1 MNFSTRHIASFSI
14 AILCVA
20 SGSALA
26 QNADTIFTGGFE
38 VGEVTPLAG
47 PCNDFY
53 PADFSLAEGMDNPT
67 PPSLAKPDKGVVFRE
82 PNFNTCVVRAT
93 IHDVEPPVT
102 FARNDYSRREA
113 FNADN
118 SRLLVY
124 ASDGFWHLYD
134 ANTLQWVE
142 RLEGPAGDA
151 EPQWDPV
158 DPNVFYF
165 VPINGGKSLR
175 KMHVDT
181 NTWETVADF
190 SSSLPA
196 WASSA
201 QHIWTRSEG
210 SPSKDGRYWAFQ
222 VEDANFGILGFM
234 TWDLQQ
240 NQMVGSRQMTVR
252 PNNVSMTPSGRW
264 VVSGGDTE
272 GTWAWSPDFSVK
284 KKLHHKVE
292 HVDVAVGVDGHDYYI
307 APDYETDHGD
317 VFAADIDACP
327 SVPADAT
334 DAPTCDRIVLFHLYN
349 DGSTAALHISGKAFN
364 KPGWVL
370 MGTYIT
376 TPQRDGV
383 WPWFTDKLFAIEIAP
398 NPRVYNLA
406 YHRVYSDG
414 YWTEPHSSPN
424 RDFTRLM
431 FNTNWGNESSTDV
444 DDYMIELP
452 QNALPPAA
460 QP

>member
-1 MNFSTRHIASFSI
+1 MNFSTRYIASFSI
-14 AILCVA
+14 AILCGA

-26 QNADTIFTGGFE
+26 QNADTIFDGGFE

-47 PCNDFY
+47 PCNNFY
-53 PADFSLAEGMDNPT
+53 PTDWTLTEGMANPT
-67 PPSLAKPDKGVVFRE
+67 PPSMPKPDKGVVFSE

-134 ANTLQWVE
+134 ANTLQWIE
-142 RLEGPAGDA
+142 RLDGPAGDS

-158 DPNVFYF
+158 DPNAFYF

-175 KMHVDT
+175 KMNVAA
-181 NTWETVADF
+181 NTWTTVADF
-190 SSSLPA
+190 TSSLPS

-222 VEDANFGILGFM
+222 IEDSSFNILGFM
-234 TWDLQQ
+234 TWDLVQ
-240 NQMVGSRQMTVR
+240 NRMVGSIQRSSR

-264 VVSGGDTE
+264 VVEVNDP
-272 GTWAWSPDFSVK
+272 TWVWSPDFSVK
-284 KKLHHKVE
+284 KNLGVKPE
-292 HVDVAVGVDGHDYYI
+292 HVDVAVGVDGHDYFVG
-307 APDYETDHGD
+307 PDYESDNGD
-317 VFAADIDACP
+317 VFAADLDTCP

-334 DAPTCDRIVLFHLYN
+334 DGPVCPRIVLFQLYHN
-349 DGSTAALHISGKAFN
+349 GSTAALHVSGKAFN
-364 KPGWVL
+364 KPGWML

-376 TPQRDGV
+376 TPQRDGT
-383 WPWFTDKLFAIEIAP
+383 WPWYTDKLFAIEIAP
-398 NPRVYNLA
+398 NPRVYNLG

-414 YWTEPHSSPN
+414 YWTEPHASPN

-452 QNALPPAA
+452 QNALPAAA

>member
-1 MNFSTRHIASFSI
+1 MNFPTRHLAYFSI
-14 AILCVA
+14 AILCGA

-26 QNADTIFTGGFE
+26 QNADSIFAGGFE
-38 VGEVTPLAG
+38 IGEVAPLAG

-53 PADFSLAEGMDNPT
+53 PADFSLVEGLSNPT
-67 PPSLAKPDKGVVFRE
+67 PPPMAKPNKGDVFRE

-118 SRLLVY
+118 SRLIVY

-142 RLEGPAGDA
+142 RLDGPAGDA

-175 KMHVDT
+175 KMHIDT

-190 SSSLPA
+190 TSSLPS

-222 VEDANFGILGFM
+222 VEDSNFGILGFM
-234 TWDLQQ
+234 TWDLVE
-240 NQMVGSRQMTVR
+240 NRMVGSRQMTVR

-272 GTWAWSPDFSVK
+272 GTWAWSPDFTV
-284 KKLHHKVE
+284 
-292 HVDVAVGVDGHDYYI
+292 
-307 APDYETDHGD
+307 
-317 VFAADIDACP
+317 
-327 SVPADAT
+327 
-334 DAPTCDRIVLFHLYN
+334 
-349 DGSTAALHISGKAFN
+349 
-364 KPGWVL
+364 
-370 MGTYIT
+370 
-376 TPQRDGV
+376 
-383 WPWFTDKLFAIEIAP
+383 
-398 NPRVYNLA
+398 
-406 YHRVYSDG
+406 
-414 YWTEPHSSPN
+414 
-424 RDFTRLM
+424 
-431 FNTNWGNESSTDV
+431 
-444 DDYMIELP
+444 
-452 QNALPPAA
+452 
-460 QP
+460 

>member
-1 MNFSTRHIASFSI
+1 MNFSARSIASFSI
-14 AILCVA
+14 ALFSCA
-20 SGSALA
+20 SSPAFA
-26 QNADTIFTGGFE
+26 QNADEIFGGSFE
-38 VGEVTPLAG
+38 LGEVTPLQG
-47 PCNDFY
+47 PCNNFY
-53 PADFSLAEGMDNPT
+53 PTDWSLTEGMSNPT
-67 PPSLAKPDKGVVFRE
+67 PPSMPKPDKGVVFSE
-82 PNFNTCVVRAT
+82 PSFNTCVVRAT

-124 ASDGFWHLYD
+124 ASDGFWHIYD

-142 RLEGPAGDA
+142 RLDGPAGDA

-158 DPNVFYF
+158 DPNAFYF

-175 KMHVDT
+175 KMHVNT

-190 SSSLPA
+190 TSSLPS

-210 SPSKDGRYWAFQ
+210 SPSKDARYWAFQ
-222 VEDANFGILGFM
+222 LEDSNFNILGYM
-234 TWDLQQ
+234 TWDLQT
-240 NQMVGSRQMTVR
+240 NQMVGSRQMTSR

-264 VVSGGDTE
+264 VVEVNTP
-272 GTWAWSPDFSVK
+272 TRVWSPDFSVK
-284 KKLHHKVE
+284 KNLGIKPE
-292 HVDVAVGVDGHDYYI
+292 HVDVAVGVDGHDYFVGP
-307 APDYETDHGD
+307 AYESDNGD
-317 VFAADIDACP
+317 VFATDLDACP
-327 SVPADAT
+327 SVPADAP
-334 DAPTCDRIVLFHLYN
+334 DGPVCPRVVLFQLYH
-349 DGSTAALHISGKAFN
+349 DGSTAALHVSGKAFN
-364 KPGWVL
+364 KPGWML

-376 TPQRDGV
+376 TPQRDGTY
-383 WPWFTDKLFAIEIAP
+383 PWYTDKLFAIEIAP
-398 NPRVYNLA
+398 SPRVYNLG

-414 YWTEPHSSPN
+414 YWTEPHASPN

-452 QNALPPAA
+452 QNAIPAAA